1 MTAAN
6 DVKNWTPVDAV
17 ATLAAD
23 AEVYKAVKAKE
34 REGSRTDTQGNSLNV
49 GQTRDKVAAF
59 AGVSQV
65 ELLRNQQR
73 APSRATGMGRRP

>member
-1 MTAAN
+1 MTAAI

-23 AEVYKAVKAKE
+23 AQVYKAAKAKE
-34 REGSRTDTQGNSLNV
+34 REGSRT
-49 GQTRDKVAAF
+49 AF
-59 AGVSQV
+59 AGVSQA

-73 APSRATGMGRRP
+73 KKRRAPIGTQNIFDAIGAKRT